1 MFYFWKNWHKD
12 YRNLLSVFF
21 GFFIILVVAFIFV
34 EWQGD
39 SFAIKWELQTV
50 YDSQPNT
57 ISTFQKGIFPLTLEV
72 DNYFIQNKYI
82 GADLKLNPVFADI
95 YAVVLLVFLSIFLAI
110 IPQMK
115 KWVFYGFFAL
125 FTVFLV
131 SLRLDILVLFGNETI
146 LYTAAIVILYL
157 VLSYYFFAINKN
169 ISFIKR
175 LLAFFLMNILT
186 SFFIYQGTNLQ
197 QPVMF
202 LVNYALAVPIMLSVA
217 FIVLVC
223 TEIPHFVLFLLNNAI
238 EKKTNLRHFSLLTI
252 IYLINLVLLYLK
264 NAKIW
269 ELDIIYFEDFYILVI
284 SAVLGLWGI
293 SKNPTF
299 EKILPFNP
307 AGAVLYVVLGG
318 LTFATLSYIAASASS
333 SLIEFFKDIIVYTH
347 LAFGLVFLVGTMLN
361 YRTRQPPDKSVYEDF
376 YEDEDTKYLPNYIAR
391 GISFLIVTAMLMK
404 VSSFPVKQGFS
415 GYLNGI
421 ADGYSMNNQLVLA
434 DIFYQKALEQDY
446 YSPRTQYT
454 LATLAKSK
462 NEYSREIA
470 RLEDASFRKN
480 IPQTYTRISE
490 NFENLQADG
499 IIQAIQTLK
508 EGVSA
513 SPKSKELANNLA
525 LLYGKLGI
533 SDSVIFYLEK
543 AKKNG
548 VPKDEISTNFLSF
561 LVKNQ
566 QNQNFDNVIKN
577 FEKTDN
583 LTVLTNQV
591 AVRNIYQ
598 KPLPNT
604 LRKDLL
610 PFLEKKDIKNI
621 GLLTTPTWAYLSNY
635 TFNQIYSDDST
646 SIDAIS
652 FYQKSEKNRYEL
664 GENLVFAKACWYYYH
679 GDLSRGIDLVEGIK
693 SRSPMFYNYVLGL
706 WFFENN
712 QNEKAINY
720 FKEANFN
727 QPAPNINACYA
738 LSLAFAEQNDFFRAD
753 STAKFVAT
761 HPKTPEYLRKQ
772 ANKMHNIFTKNVA
785 TATTD
790 EEKLMLIHY
799 KQFKTEEELNKL
811 VATISDKSLQVWA
824 QAYQMKYFVNKD
836 VLQAEKIYQNIDK
849 TIKIA
854 ASILSEMNV
863 VYLKMLLAKK
873 DYNSILSNVDKMI
886 FTKPQESYRAYYK
899 AVALDFSDN
908 KDLQN
913 IANLYKKATFS
924 LLFEEDLA
932 VFAGN
937 FFQQK
942 MKKTDVAYTILLSAL
957 RFNEKSVKII
967 QAYALQCIE
976 YKLITFGDAAANDL
990 QDLMKPADLDIFI
1003 KKYQLKKDSLQRVFS
1018 L

>member
-1 MFYFWKNWHKD
+1 M
-12 YRNLLSVFF
+12 
-21 GFFIILVVAFIFV
+21 LVVAFIAV

-39 SFAIKWELQTV
+39 SFAIKWELNTV

-57 ISTFQKGIFPLTLEV
+57 ISTSQKGIFPLTLEV
-72 DNYFIQNKYI
+72 DNYFIQNKYT
-82 GADLKLNPVFADI
+82 GADLKLNPVFAGI
-95 YAVVLLVFLSIFLAI
+95 YAVFLFLFMSIFLAI

-115 KWVFYGFFAL
+115 KWFFYGFFAL
-125 FTVFLV
+125 FTAFLV
-131 SLRLDILVLFGNETI
+131 SLRLDILVLYGNETM
-146 LYTAAIVILYL
+146 LYTVAIVILYL
-157 VLSYYFFAINKN
+157 ILSYYFFAINKN

-175 LLAFFLMNILT
+175 LFSFFLMNILA
-186 SFFIYQGTNLQ
+186 SFFVYKGTNLTE
-197 QPVMF
+197 PVMF
-202 LVNYALAVPIMLSVA
+202 LVSYAFAVPLFLSVA

-238 EKKTNLRHFSLLTI
+238 EKRTNLRHFFILTI

-264 NAKIW
+264 NAKIL

-293 SKNPTF
+293 NKNPAF

-318 LTFATLSYIAASASS
+318 LTFATLSYASASASS
-333 SLIEFFKDIIVYTH
+333 SMVAAFKDIIVYTH
-347 LAFGLVFLVGTMLN
+347 LAFGVVFLVGTMLN
-361 YRTRQPPDKSVYEDF
+361 YRTRQPPNKSVYEDF

-391 GISFLIVTAMLMK
+391 GISFLVITAMLLK
-404 VSSFPVKQGFS
+404 VNSLPLKQVYS
-415 GYLNGI
+415 GYLNGL
-421 ADGYSMNNQLVLA
+421 ADAHSVNNQPVLA
-434 DIFYQKALEQDY
+434 DIFYQKALDQDY
-446 YSPRTQYT
+446 YSSRTQYT

-462 NEYSREIA
+462 NEYSTEIA
-470 RLEDASFRKN
+470 RLEEAGFRKN

-490 NFENLQADG
+490 NFENLQNDG
-499 IIQAIQTLK
+499 LIQALQTLR
-508 EGVSA
+508 EGVNA
-513 SPKSKELANNLA
+513 NPKSKELANNLA
-525 LLYGKLGI
+525 ILYGKIGI
-533 SDSVIFYLEK
+533 PDSVIFYLEK

-566 QNQNFDNVIKN
+566 QNQNFDNILKN

-583 LTVLTNQV
+583 LTVLTNQF

-598 KPLPNT
+598 KALPNT

-610 PFLEKKDIKNI
+610 PFLEQKDIKKI

-635 TFNQIYSDDST
+635 TFNQLNSDDSS

-664 GENLVFAKACWYYYH
+664 GENLAFAKACWYYYH

-693 SRSPMFYNYVLGL
+693 SRSPQYYNYVLGL

-727 QPAPNINACYA
+727 QPIPNINACYA

-753 STAKFVAT
+753 STAKIVAT

-799 KQFKTEEELNKL
+799 KQFKNEQELSQL
-811 VATISDKSLQVWA
+811 ITTISDKSLQAWA
-824 QAYQMKYFVNKD
+824 QVYQMKYFFGKNNIEQVDKT
-836 VLQAEKIYQNIDK
+836 YQNIDK
-849 TIKIA
+849 TVKIA
-854 ASILSEMNV
+854 DFIQSDMNII
-863 VYLKMLLAKK
+863 YLKTLLIKK
-873 DYNSILSNVDKMI
+873 DYKNILSSIDKI
-886 FTKPQESYRAYYK
+886 VLTKSQEGYRAYYK

-908 KDLQN
+908 KDLQT
-913 IANLYKKATFS
+913 ISNLYQKATFS

-942 MKKTDVAYTILLSAL
+942 MKKTDLAYTILLTAL
-957 RFNEKSVKII
+957 RFNEKSAKII
-967 QAYALQCIE
+967 QAYALQALD
-976 YKLITFGDAAANDL
+976 YKLISFADAAANDL
-990 QDLMKPADLDIFI
+990 QDLMKPTDLDVFI
-1003 KKYQLKKDSLQRVFS
+1003 TKYKLKRDSLQQSFK
-1018 L
+1018 